1 MSQTQGKKIEEKPL
15 GLIQRLLIV
24 VGIVFVLGM
33 SFWLIW
39 IDAHRIVPIVMY
51 HHIDLLE
58 KFEVA
63 TIPPERFEK
72 HLQYLTK
79 NRFDVLTMDD
89 LIEAKKNNK
98 PLSRK
103 TVALTFDDGYL
114 DNFTNAFPLLQKYGL
129 KATMFVSSDLIGQPG
144 YMDWDQLRAMRDY
157 GIVIGS
163 HTRRHEYLP
172 QLKPEELTDE
182 IFNSRKILQEQL
194 NHPVDHFSYP
204 VGGFNSLIKEMVK
217 KAGYTSA
224 VSTNR
229 GYDRHNKDLFELK
242 RVTIDEQDNFG
253 AIRWAKFSGYYNLF
267 RKPRK
272 PE

>member
-1 MSQTQGKKIEEKPL
+1 MSQVQAKRIEEKPL
-15 GLIQRLLIV
+15 GLIQRLIIV
-24 VGIVFVLGM
+24 IGIVFVLGM

-39 IDAHRIVPIVMY
+39 IDSHRIFPIVMY
-51 HHIDLLE
+51 HHIDLLD

-72 HLQYLTK
+72 HLQYLAK
-79 NRFDVLTMDD
+79 NRFDVLTMDE
-89 LIEAKKNNK
+89 LIAAKKSSQ

-114 DNFTNAFPLLQKYGL
+114 DNFTYAFPLLKKYGF
-129 KATMFVSSDLIGQPG
+129 KATMFVSSDMVGQPG
-144 YMDWDQLRAMRDY
+144 YMDWNQLREMREY

-163 HTRRHEYLP
+163 HTRRHKYLP
-172 QLKPEELTDE
+172 DLTQEELLDE
-182 IFNSRKILQEQL
+182 IVNSRKLLQEKL
-194 NHPVDHFSYP
+194 NFPVDHFSYP
-204 VGGFNSLIKEMVK
+204 VGGFNAKIKEIVQK
-217 KAGYTSA
+217 SGYLSA

-229 GYDRHNKDLFELK
+229 GYDRYNKDLFELK